1 MKKITNLF
9 ALLLVVCLAFSI
21 AACTTEENKSNVLL
35 SAKIVMNEKFSEID
49 EQSTSDKVLVVGVQ
63 IGLIEKGLVMK
74 PSDFTLEYNG
84 TKISPDFFVKTW
96 GSGSIMVNGKAEKK
110 YTLTTKST
118 HDNPDDNIILGF
130 KKDIADG
137 TEMKIT
143 FKGQTVT
150 VTK

>member
-21 AACTTEENKSNVLL
+21 AACTTEESKSNVLL
-35 SAKIVMNEKFSEID
+35 SAKIVMNEKISEID

-63 IGLIEKGLVMK
+63 VGLIEKGLVMK

-96 GSGSIMVNGKAEKK
+96 GSDSIMVNGKAEKV
-110 YTLTTKST
+110 YTLTTKNT
-118 HDNPDDNIILGF
+118 HDNPDDDIILGF

-150 VTK
+150 VG